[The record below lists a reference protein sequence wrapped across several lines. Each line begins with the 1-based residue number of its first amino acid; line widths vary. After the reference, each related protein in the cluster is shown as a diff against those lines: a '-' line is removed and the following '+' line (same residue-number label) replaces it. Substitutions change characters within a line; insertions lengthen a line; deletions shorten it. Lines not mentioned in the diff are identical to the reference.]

1 MTGTECYHAALNLLG
16 ETPNTGVYY
25 EQFALGALNQLL
37 ANSLREINAQRT
49 AQHEPELTVPPRL
62 SALDE
67 ELPADDCLAAECFP
81 YGLAAL
87 LVADDDKAKSQ
98 KNKNRRRIQSGAVC
112 ASAGRIRR
120 DGRNLVL
127 EAEKEERGVKKIRD
141 FIKMKGFVT
150 VV

>member
-62 SALDE
+62 TALDE

-87 LVADDDKAKSQ
+87 LVADDDKAKFNWAASEYAERLLCHCPAQ
-98 KNKNRRRIQSGAVC
+98 LTAVQEM
-112 ASAGRIRR
+112 I
-120 DGRNLVL
+120 
-127 EAEKEERGVKKIRD
+127 
-141 FIKMKGFVT
+141 
-150 VV
+150 